1 MRKITEIIIHCT
13 ATKEGQNFTVEDIR
27 RWHIERGFNDC
38 GYHLVI
44 RLDGAIEIGRPI
56 ENVGAHCYGHN
67 SSSIGIA
74 YVGGLDEHG
83 RPKDTRTAAQKVS
96 LSFLV
101 GLLRKA
107 YPESKVYGHNAFS
120 NKACPCFDVSEL

>member
-27 RWHIERGFNDC
+27 RWHRERGFNDC
-38 GYHLVI
+38 GYHLVV
-44 RLDGAIEIGRPI
+44 RLDGAIDIGRPI
-56 ENVGAHCYGHN
+56 EAVGAHCKGHN

-96 LSFLV
+96 LRFLV
-101 GLLRKA
+101 QLLRKA
-107 YPESKVYGHNAFS
+107 YSESKVYGHNAFS